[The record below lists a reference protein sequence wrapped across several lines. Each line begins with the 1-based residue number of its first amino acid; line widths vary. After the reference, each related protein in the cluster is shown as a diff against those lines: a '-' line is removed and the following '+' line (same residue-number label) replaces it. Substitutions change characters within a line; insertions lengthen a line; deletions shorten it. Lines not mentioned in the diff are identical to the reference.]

1 MGDLGK
7 KAGAPAWF
15 PPVIRAPSIEKRNV
29 MAEFKSIP
37 EALETIR
44 AGRMVIIA
52 DDEQRENEG
61 DFAVAAE
68 FATPEVINF
77 MAKHGRGLICVA
89 APSERLDE
97 LDLPPMVPRNTSSL
111 GTNFTVS
118 VDAVD
123 SGTGISAAD
132 RAKTVRVFT
141 NPDARPQDLLR
152 PGHIFPLGARDG
164 GTLVRAG
171 HTEAIVDLC
180 RLAGVSPIGVIC
192 EVLNDD
198 GTMARLPNLRQIS
211 DQFDIPLV
219 AIRDLISYRSQ
230 TETLVNRV
238 VTTQIPN
245 PYGLWN
251 VHLYEN
257 LLNGEEHVVM
267 ELGEPAKQESALIR
281 VHSKCF
287 TGDTLLSFRC
297 DCGPQL
303 EAAMARIAEEG
314 HGVII
319 YMDQEGRGIG
329 LRHKLMA
336 YNLQQKGLDTVEANL
351 HLGFKPDMR
360 EYGIGAQILRDLG
373 LKRIR
378 IMTNNPTKIV
388 GITGFGLQVEGRVPL
403 CVGHHR
409 FNEDYMRTKQD
420 RMGHL
425 LDLGLETCSNTIREQ
440 TAEPLG
446 EVKAAETLDENS
458 APRPEVSN
466 PQ

>member
-1 MGDLGK
+1 MSD
-7 KAGAPAWF
+7 F
-15 PPVIRAPSIEKRNV
+15 R
-29 MAEFKSIP
+29 SIP
-37 EALETIR
+37 EVLETLK
-44 AGRMVIIA
+44 AGRMVIIV
-52 DDEQRENEG
+52 DDENRENEG

-68 FATPEVINF
+68 FVTPEVINF

-89 APSERLDE
+89 APSERLEE
-97 LDLPPMVPRNTSSL
+97 LDLPPMVPRNTSSMR
-111 GTNFTVS
+111 TNFTIS
-118 VDAVD
+118 VDATD
-123 SGTGISAAD
+123 AGTGISAAD

-164 GTLVRAG
+164 GVLVRAG

-192 EVLNDD
+192 EIMNDD
-198 GTMARLPNLRQIS
+198 GTMARLPNLREIAHKY
-211 DQFDIPLV
+211 DIPLV

-230 TETLVNRV
+230 NETLVNRV

-251 VHLYEN
+251 VHMYEN
-257 LLNGEEHVVM
+257 LLNGEEHIVL

-287 TGDTLLSFRC
+287 TGDTLFSYRC

-303 EAAMARIAEEG
+303 EAAMARIADEG

-336 YNLQQKGLDTVEANL
+336 YNLQQKGLDTVDANL

-373 LKRIR
+373 LERIR

-388 GITGFGLQVEGRVPL
+388 GINGFGLEVVGRVPL
-403 CVGHHR
+403 TVGHHR
-409 FNEDYMRTKQD
+409 FNEEYMRTKKE
-420 RMGHL
+420 RMGHM
-425 LDLGLETCSNTIREQ
+425 LDLSLDTCSNTIPDPMREIEQ
-440 TAEPLG
+440 G
-446 EVKAAETLDENS
+446 EKFSSEDAPHPET
-458 APRPEVSN
+458 SN